1 MIQLG
6 SQRGARVPQCDLVR
20 RLTLQE
26 GCWISSGRSGAGRIR
41 QSTYVFDIGQTAQD
55 DTARVTIPLNADGSA
70 PAHLR
75 RTMSAH
81 GAFIASLD
89 RFSRLLGSELRFQAA
104 GAVSEAGASRI
115 ITYWTIRWSVV
126 TGEVKARS
134 FVASMTQMITA

>member
-1 MIQLG
+1 VQAG
-6 SQRGARVPQCDLVR
+6 SASQPMF
-20 RLTLQE
+20 
-26 GCWISSGRSGAGRIR
+26 
-41 QSTYVFDIGQTAQD
+41 STSDRPRKT
-55 DTARVTIPLNADGSA
+55 TARLTIPLNADGSA